1 MSEAPPRAEG
11 DDTPEPMGPLKTVG
25 EALQRLTL
33 SPTART
39 MLQLAGG
46 SAMTEPANV
55 VGVRH
60 LIRGAVLAG
69 QEERTWQGAALLAS
83 VFVAAVQAA
92 VAPEL
97 FAQRIEPRGGTATM
111 DLPLSPLAADIIGH
125 ARALSKIAND
135 EDYIAARHLVV
146 ALTGPLDPRLRGPL
160 ARVWRAQWGIDPTVL
175 HKALREAVA
184 AEAREGENPQAWM
197 GLGGGVRIAPG
208 FAADA
213 PTPAR
218 LDPLGYAEEAARL
231 AELACLKANTPPMAV
246 ALFGDWGSG
255 KSTFMR
261 RMQDSV
267 EAIGTRWQDA
277 PESPFTTR
285 VAQIRFNAW
294 SYADGDLWASMAA
307 EIFRQLRTEIER
319 LSGGAV
325 AGAQYRALLDRVA
338 LRLGTAEAAQG
349 AALGEIARLSRE
361 MDAKRAE
368 LTEVTDRAAA
378 IQGASAAAR
387 LVDRVTD
394 TLKQNPAAAA
404 AALRALGFTDSAGE
418 KQLAALVGEA
428 RAAVQAFGKASL
440 LGRAVLEAL
449 RYPSGL
455 LALGVVGAVGYGAFT
470 HWQAAPALLASAVAV
485 LAPLSVLWQRMR
497 PIVDAAREFS
507 AQEAAERTQ
516 LAARRTTLEAEI
528 AALDARRAAQEAAQ
542 SREASLLA
550 SYAGAAR
557 GESPAAL
564 LKFFLEQDAGLQ
576 AYEQRLGLVSRLRE
590 SLETLEQILAEQ
602 SERDRLAAAVQP
614 YLLAP
619 PRAANLPSIDRII
632 LYVDDLDR
640 CQPGQVV
647 PVLQALA
654 LMLQLKLFVAV
665 VAVDERWL
673 MAALSIHYKDVI
685 DAKGMAGPAQ
695 FLEKIFQIPFW
706 LRPMQ
711 SADESYRKFIA
722 HLVPEV
728 VTGPQQTIRVS
739 ETWEEGTTPDERGP
753 WTREEA
759 LDPDELPQPEDE
771 EMGAQESR
779 DATVQRVALTQPELE
794 VLTALAPLA
803 GGTPRALKRFVNLYR
818 LMRSSRQGEALEQW
832 LGDEETKGEFRYAAF
847 ALACH
852 TGVSAKVLSGI
863 SHEVGQVRTTGIV
876 MLSDY
881 LVRDLVKKHEPV
893 QPDNLSQYLSDLAV
907 MVSADYTQMM
917 PAWALELENLEK
929 LRVAIGLRALG
940 ELGRDLQPPPTSV
953 GWSLKDF
960 RPIWHEA
967 ARYSFNRPP

>member
-25 EALQRLTL
+25 EALQRLNL

-46 SAMTEPANV
+46 SAMTEPAGV

-83 VFVAAVQAA
+83 AFVAAVQAA

-97 FAQRIEPRGGTATM
+97 FAQRIEPRGGTATL

-160 ARVWRAQWGIDPTVL
+160 ARVWRSQWGIDPAVL
-175 HKALREAVA
+175 HPALRTAVA
-184 AEAREGENPQAWM
+184 AEARPGENAQAWS
-197 GLGGGVRIAPG
+197 GLGGGVRVAPG

-267 EAIGTRWQDA
+267 EAIGTRWHDA

-294 SYADGDLWASMAA
+294 SYADGDLWASMAT

-404 AALRALGFTDSAGE
+404 TALRALGFTDSAGE

-449 RYPSGL
+449 RHPGGL
-455 LALGVVGAVGYGAFT
+455 LALGLVGAVGYGAFAQ
-470 HWQAAPALLASAVAV
+470 WQATTPALLASAAAV
-485 LAPLSVLWQRMR
+485 LAPLSVLWQRLR

-528 AALDARRAAQEAAQ
+528 AALDAKRAAQEAAQ

-590 SLETLEQILAEQ
+590 SLETLEQILGEQAARDTKPGPAAE
-602 SERDRLAAAVQP
+602 AM
-614 YLLAP
+614 
-619 PRAANLPSIDRII
+619 PRTLPSIDRII

-640 CQPGQVV
+640 CQPAQVV

-722 HLVPEV
+722 HLVPEAV
-728 VTGPQQTIRVS
+728 PGPPQTVRVA

-759 LDPDELPQPEDE
+759 IDPDELPLLEDE
-771 EMGAQESR
+771 ALGAQESR
-779 DATVQRVALTQPELE
+779 EATVQRVALTTPELE

-818 LMRSSRQGEALEQW
+818 LMRASRQGEELERW
-832 LGDEETKGEFRYAAF
+832 LGQGDDPPEFPANAF
-847 ALACH
+847 VLACH
-852 TGVSAKVLSGI
+852 AGLPVADVQEMRRWLLEPDKKPLRA
-863 SHEVGQVRTTGIV
+863 GQVIPPTLLERF
-876 MLSDY
+876 SDATNHY
-881 LVRDLVKKHEPV
+881 KLHPDAFERNTDLRVF
-893 QPDNLSQYLSDLAV
+893 A
-907 MVSADYTQMM
+907 
-917 PAWALELENLEK
+917 ALE
-929 LRVAIGLRALG
+929 AMG
-940 ELGRDLQPPPTSV
+940 ELRDALTDEAIEAAWP
-953 GWSLKDF
+953 
-960 RPIWHEA
+960 EA
-967 ARYSFNRPP
+967 ARYSFNRPASAAP